1 MEDSSED
8 ESAIFITQSQ
18 RSENAAAVALRRS
31 CATRLYE
38 GGVPEQVIVET
49 TGHRSCDG
57 VREYKC
63 TSSTLKRKASEILQ
77 GATPKRAEIDVKEKN
92 EKLFNN
98 DVEEKY
104 DGQREET
111 GLQGLSE
118 KVLDENQSED
128 YNQSVVISTHSTKI
142 VISYK

>member
-1 MEDSSED
+1 MPKEISD
-8 ESAIFITQSQ
+8 
-18 RSENAAAVALRRS
+18 NAFYLRALPKPKGDVWHCNKAMGRETLGNVVKNIMRKAGFEGHFTNHSLRRS

-77 GATPKRAEIDVKEKN
+77 GATPKKAEIDVKEKMKN
-92 EKLFNN
+92 CL
-98 DVEEKY
+98 
-104 DGQREET
+104 T
-111 GLQGLSE
+111 MMLS
-118 KVLDENQSED
+118 KDMVNKGKKRG
-128 YNQSVVISTHSTKI
+128 YMG
-142 VISYK
+142 

>member
-57 VREYKC
+57 FREYKC

-98 DVEEKY
+98 DVEQKY
-104 DGQREET
+104 DGQARLGIPLIISLLPKRT
-111 GLQGLSE
+111 ATVFLRQ
-118 KVLDENQSED
+118 LDLTENEYFLRLKSP
-128 YNQSVVISTHSTKI
+128 I
-142 VISYK
+142 

>member
-98 DVEEKY
+98 DVEQKY
-104 DGQREET
+104 DGQARLGIPLIISLLPKRT
-111 GLQGLSE
+111 ATVFLRQ
-118 KVLDENQSED
+118 LDLTENEYFLRLKSP
-128 YNQSVVISTHSTKI
+128 I
-142 VISYK
+142 